1 MVATDMMSPIAAAR
15 TKSERGGRQAGR
27 PDRAAALALSAF
39 TSMSRAVAIVGPDG
53 QLLLPN
59 SMFEKLFGATDLLG
73 LINPDAM
80 RNDGK
85 SDRQIELPDGRTFW
99 VETIPMEGGF
109 LVSAY
114 DMTERKAKARID
126 TLTKLGNRLMFG
138 EELARLLANP
148 AVAASDI
155 MAVLTVDLHRFKAIN
170 ESLGRATGDGLL
182 TLVGQRIRATV
193 ESGDIVAR
201 LGGDKFAVIQ
211 AGQPQPQS
219 AAALALRLIDQIG
232 RSYLLDGQSIN
243 TTASVGIVMFRPG
256 ESDCEQILRKAD
268 LALHDAKSE
277 GQRNYR
283 FYEPAM
289 EEKKQARR
297 NLEVDLRRAL
307 AHGEFTLDYQP
318 QFNLRSNKVT
328 GFEALLRWHCP
339 ARGRVSPAEF
349 IPVAEETGIIIPIGE
364 WVIRTA
370 CLEAMKWPGTRSV
383 AVNVSAVQFGS
394 PDLVPVILSALD
406 DSGLD
411 PGRLEIE
418 ITESVFL
425 DARGTAHAVLECL
438 REMGV
443 RISLDDFGTGY
454 ASLGY
459 LRSFPF
465 DKIKIDQS
473 FIRGAAADVVGRA
486 IARTIASLGE
496 SLGMTTLAEGVE
508 TEEQMARV
516 VADGCTDVQGYL
528 ISRPL
533 PADQVGGFLQSRE
546 TECSD
551 RNVAVAVKSL
561 VLQDL
566 V

>member
-1 MVATDMMSPIAAAR
+1 MAAYEMVSQIAVAKS
-15 TKSERGGRQAGR
+15 KSERGGRPTGR
-27 PDRAAALALSAF
+27 PDRAAVLALSAF

-53 QLLLPN
+53 QLLIANP
-59 SMFEKLFGATDLLG
+59 MFEKLFGGSNLLDA
-73 LINPDAM
+73 INPDAM

-85 SDRQIELPDGRTFW
+85 SDRQIDMPDGRTFW
-99 VETIPMEGGF
+99 IETIPMEGGW
-109 LVSAY
+109 LVSGY
-114 DMTERKAKARID
+114 DMTERKAKARTD

-138 EELARLLANP
+138 EQLTGLLAKP
-148 AVAASDI
+148 ATPYDI
-155 MAVLTVDLHRFKAIN
+155 GAMLTIDLHRFKAIN

-182 TLVGQRIRATV
+182 ALVGQRIQATV
-193 ESGDIVAR
+193 EPGDIVAR
-201 LGGDKFAVIQ
+201 LNADKFAVIQ
-211 AGQPQPQS
+211 ADRPQPQS

-232 RSYLLDGQSIN
+232 RGYLLEGQSIN
-243 TTASVGIVMFRPG
+243 TAASVGIAMFRPG
-256 ESDCEQILRKAD
+256 DADCEQILRNAD
-268 LALHDAKSE
+268 LALHEAKSE

-283 FYEPAM
+283 FYETAM

-297 NLEVDLRRAL
+297 NLESDLRRAL
-307 AHGEFTLDYQP
+307 ARGEFILDYQP
-318 QFNLRSNKVT
+318 QYNLRSRKIT

-339 ARGRVSPAEF
+339 TRGRVSPMEF
-349 IPVAEETGIIIPIGE
+349 IPVAEETGVIIPIGE
-364 WVIRTA
+364 WVVRTA
-370 CLEAMKWPGTRSV
+370 CFEAAKWPGDRSV

-394 PDLVPVILSALD
+394 PDLVPAILNALD

-418 ITESVFL
+418 ITESALL
-425 DARGTAHAVLECL
+425 DARGTAQAILECL

-454 ASLGY
+454 SSLGY

-473 FIRGAAADVVGRA
+473 FIRGTATDAVGRA
-486 IARTIASLGE
+486 IAQTIASLGE
-496 SLGMTTLAEGVE
+496 SLGMSTVAEGVE

-516 VADGCTDVQGYL
+516 VADRCTDVQGYL
-528 ISRPL
+528 ISKPL
-533 PADQVGGFLQSRE
+533 PSAQVAAFLHSHD
-546 TECSD
+546 TEC
-551 RNVAVAVKSL
+551 RQPEAPVGVKTL